1 MRRAAEQ
8 EAEAAAKVS
17 AKTITDNEERLR
29 REKLQ
34 KESDLELAMETF
46 GVSDSSGG
54 GGGGLES
61 SNPSTDEDFTSFGNS
76 LTDLIVK
83 FEVSC
88 GGEAKHALGT
98 YHHDYVPR
106 VSNRGRGAPEFPP
119 TTKMGVAK
127 PTLQKWVWPNQKFYL
142 KPCIPILYAQLTLT
156 C

>member
-8 EAEAAAKVS
+8 EAEAAAKAS

-54 GGGGLES
+54 GGLES

-83 FEVSC
+83 FEVYLISTF
-88 GGEAKHALGT
+88 GGEAKHAL
-98 YHHDYVPR
+98 V
-106 VSNRGRGAPEFPP
+106 
-119 TTKMGVAK
+119 K
-127 PTLQKWVWPNQKFYL
+127 
-142 KPCIPILYAQLTLT
+142 
-156 C
+156 